1 MNRTL
6 GERHIVLADHTRTSR
21 NMSADTLVESIAR
34 TWTRPMADSSR
45 DYCDFASAIS
55 GDDLAR
61 LRADDYRIVKP
72 IGRQRGLWSDVRHAS
87 QAAAA

>member
-6 GERHIVLADHTRTSR
+6 GERHIVLAEHTRTSR

-61 LRADDYRIVKP
+61 INAFKQTIAPSLWADVTTH
-72 IGRQRGLWSDVRHAS
+72 GLE
-87 QAAAA
+87 AAA

>member
-6 GERHIVLADHTRTSR
+6 GERHIVLADHTRTSS
-21 NMSADTLVESIAR
+21 NMRTSTLVDSIAR

-61 LRADDYRIVKP
+61 INYFAPSGEPSLWADVTTH
-72 IGRQRGLWSDVRHAS
+72 GLEV
-87 QAAAA
+87 AA

>member
-21 NMSADTLVESIAR
+21 NMRTSTLIDSIAR
-34 TWTRPMADSSR
+34 TWTRPMSDSSR
-45 DYCDFASAIS
+45 EFCDFASAVS

-61 LRADDYRIVKP
+61 IAAFEPKREPSLWADVTTH
-72 IGRQRGLWSDVRHAS
+72 GLE
-87 QAAAA
+87 AAA